1 MMNHMIDLNNTTDW
15 SDTRALVASCGP
27 LAASSD
33 SWLIQHFAVKRDE
46 RAFAVLLLR
55 HGPMVLN
62 VCRRILGDHHAAE
75 DALQA
80 TFLVLARKARSLK
93 NPEQLANWLYG
104 VARRVALDSRA
115 RGRRWRLRQ
124 DVPLDLA
131 SPSAK
136 FDPCVRELSIAESVS
151 HVPGASWVRELV
163 AMILLACGI
172 AWGAHWLLHPPQPEC
187 PPIPSVVNSD
197 GPRSSPMP

>member
-124 DVPLDLA
+124 DVPLDRQNIRASRFSSGAVDRGVGQSRARCVVGTRVGRDDLACLRNRLGRSLA
-131 SPSAK
+131 SPSAPARMST
-136 FDPCVRELSIAESVS
+136 DPFGCE
-151 HVPGASWVRELV
+151 
-163 AMILLACGI
+163 
-172 AWGAHWLLHPPQPEC
+172 
-187 PPIPSVVNSD
+187 
-197 GPRSSPMP
+197 